1 MEHRSNGIFQN
12 ALLFQ
17 ITTSKPPFGSDP
29 REDARAIRERGQINN
44 KHSPQKKREVMS
56 YKVGQK
62 VKVSESNDNEN
73 YDSFR
78 DKILIITHAETGG
91 LGYDEGMYPEKLMD
105 FETEDG
111 EEVPFALYEYEVS
124 PI

>member
-1 MEHRSNGIFQN
+1 
-12 ALLFQ
+12 
-17 ITTSKPPFGSDP
+17 
-29 REDARAIRERGQINN
+29 
-44 KHSPQKKREVMS
+44 MS

-91 LGYDEGMYPEKLMD
+91 LGYDEVMYPEKLMD